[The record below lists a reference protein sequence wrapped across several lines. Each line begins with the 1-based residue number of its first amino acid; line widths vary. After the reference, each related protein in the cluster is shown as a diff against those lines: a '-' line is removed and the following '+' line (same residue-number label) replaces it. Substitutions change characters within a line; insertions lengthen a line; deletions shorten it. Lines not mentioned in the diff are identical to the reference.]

1 MRPSLKRL
9 SVACAGTLLMA
20 CVQVG
25 RVEPPLHAMPT
36 FAHADQAYLAGRTA
50 HMALRLDEA
59 RAAYRAALQADPGH
73 VNAQNGLATL
83 YAEQGEYAKAIPM
96 WQALTAVAPATTA
109 SAYLFSNLGYA
120 QLLNGNHAAAVGSL
134 ERACLLDPLNYR
146 AWHHLGSALEK
157 LGRHERAQQMF
168 AQASALEKH
177 DFKIDY
183 SLAQR
188 SGVAAIDSAV
198 ADSYPTTEL
207 HQTESGI
214 FELRRVAAAKVAPAT
229 ATAAATETATVTTMP
244 VAAPG
249 DNDPAPAPQALPAA
263 LAAGRE
269 PALPPAAPADGTS
282 LEIRNGNGV
291 TGMAR
296 RLARKLSDAS
306 LRVTRLSNQKGFNV
320 EHTRIEYQ
328 PGCRDAAERLAMRFG
343 DAALVEVDTGEAA
356 EVRLVLG
363 RDLIHTKLEAR
374 RLIRSALARAA
385 ARHAG

>member
-20 CVQVG
+20 CVQVS
-25 RVEPPLHAMPT
+25 RVEQPPRAMPA
-36 FAHADQAYLAGRTA
+36 FAHADHAYLAGRTA

-59 RAAYRAALQADPGH
+59 RAAYRAALQADPAH

-83 YAEQGEYAKAIPM
+83 YAEQGEYARAIPM
-96 WQALTAVAPATTA
+96 WQSLTAVAPATTA
-109 SAYLFSNLGYA
+109 SGYLFSNLGYA

-134 ERACLLDPLNYR
+134 EKACLLDPLNYR

-157 LGRHERAQQMF
+157 LGRHERAQQML

-177 DFKIDY
+177 DFKVDY
-183 SLAQR
+183 SLVQR

-198 ADSYPTTEL
+198 ASEAAADSYPATEL
-207 HQTESGI
+207 HQSESGI
-214 FELRRVAAAKVAPAT
+214 FELRRSSAASAPA
-229 ATAAATETATVTTMP
+229 ATVTTMP

-249 DNDPAPAPQALPAA
+249 DGDPAPAPEILPAA

-269 PALPPAAPADGTS
+269 PAVPTAVPAEGTS

-296 RLARKLSDAS
+296 RLARKLGDAS
-306 LRVTRLSNQKGFNV
+306 IRVTRLTNQKGFNV

-328 PGCRDAAERLAMRFG
+328 PGCRAAAERLAMRFG
-343 DAALVEVDTGEAA
+343 DAALVEVEAGESA

-363 RDLIHTKLEAR
+363 RDLMRSKLEAR

-385 ARHAG
+385 VRTAS

>member
-25 RVEPPLHAMPT
+25 RVEPPLRAMPA
-36 FAHADQAYLAGRTA
+36 FAHADHAYLAGRTA

-59 RAAYRAALQADPGH
+59 RAAYRAALQADPAH
-73 VNAQNGLATL
+73 VNARNGLATL
-83 YAEQGEYAKAIPM
+83 YAEQGEYARAIPM
-96 WQALTAVAPATTA
+96 WQSLTAVAPATTA
-109 SAYLFSNLGYA
+109 SGYLFSNLGYA

-134 ERACLLDPLNYR
+134 EKACLLDPLNHR

-177 DFKIDY
+177 DFKVDY
-183 SLAQR
+183 NLVQR

-198 ADSYPTTEL
+198 ASDAAADSYPATEL

-214 FELRRVAAAKVAPAT
+214 FELRRGAAASVA
-229 ATAAATETATVTTMP
+229 TATVTTMP

-249 DNDPAPAPQALPAA
+249 DSDPAPTPEALPAA

-269 PALPPAAPADGTS
+269 PGLPMPAPADGTS

-291 TGMAR
+291 AGMAR
-296 RLARKLSDAS
+296 RLARKLGDAS

-320 EHTRIEYQ
+320 AHTRIEYQ
-328 PGCRDAAERLAMRFG
+328 PGCREAAERLAVRFG
-343 DAALVEVDTGEAA
+343 DAALVEVEAGESA

-363 RDLIHTKLEAR
+363 RDLMRSKIEAR
-374 RLIRSALARAA
+374 RLIRSALARAS
-385 ARHAG
+385 ARNAG